1 MRLDKTKLR
10 GTLGSLR
17 KDKFSMLCFINMIMF
32 IWASVY
38 KHLTIFNIYL

>member
-1 MRLDKTKLR
+1 MRLDKTKLM

-17 KDKFSMLCFINMIMF
+17 KDKLGMLCFINTIMF

-38 KHLTIFNIYL
+38 KL